1 MEWLKIKKKL
11 NISRM
16 GHGFSN
22 NEKIPVKQMKKL
34 CLKNYIFRT
43 YHLAKLNFK
52 LSVQGNI
59 ISVISVNGS

>member
-1 MEWLKIKKKL
+1 
-11 NISRM
+11 M

-22 NEKIPVKQMKKL
+22 NEKNPVKQMKKL

>member
-1 MEWLKIKKKL
+1 
-11 NISRM
+11 M